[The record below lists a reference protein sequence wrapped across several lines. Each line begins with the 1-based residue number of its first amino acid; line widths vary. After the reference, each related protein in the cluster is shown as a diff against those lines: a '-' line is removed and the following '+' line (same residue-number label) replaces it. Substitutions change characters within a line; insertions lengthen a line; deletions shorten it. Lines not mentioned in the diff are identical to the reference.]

1 MIRIFL
7 VVAIFISSIFALGGN
22 TQKFL
27 SAKEAFKIE
36 AKTTEKNIVI
46 DIKLGHEIHIYKDDL
61 KFKIL
66 KPTTKDITSSAL
78 MPKAHM
84 IDELMAYDRDLSIDI
99 PLLDIK
105 SEKFT
110 IEVTLQG
117 CSDKGICY
125 PPFVKSFDLQ
135 KAKTPKTKATEP
147 IVQTTEANEG
157 DIVDTLKHGSL
168 LKILS
173 LFFGFGLLL
182 ALTPC
187 IFPMI
192 PILSSIIVSASKE
205 KKMSVSRGVFL
216 SVVYVL
222 SMSVAYTIAGVLAGL
237 FGANIQS
244 AMQNSYVLIGFS
256 TVFVALAFSMF
267 GFFEIQLPAALQ
279 NKLNSQSN
287 NASNKGGI
295 IGVAIMGFLS
305 ALIVG
310 PCVAPA
316 LAGALVYIGQSGDA
330 LLGGAALFVMSIGM
344 GMPLL
349 LIGAGA
355 GKFMPS
361 PGGWMTRVSEIFGVI
376 MLAIAIWMLD
386 RVLDS
391 TVMLFLWAMLLIGSG
406 LYAGALEPFK
416 DANRAIKFFRVFA
429 FVLLSLGVFELIGG
443 VSGATNPLNPFEKF
457 TSKKI
462 ATDDK
467 LSFKVVEDE
476 AELMSIINSSSKP
489 VMIDFT
495 AKWCV
500 SCKELEH
507 ITFADK
513 KVKELMRKFTLLK
526 VDITDN
532 SDADKQ
538 LLQKFTL
545 FGPPALIFY
554 KDKKELK
561 ERKIVGYQPPDV
573 VAPKL
578 EKILGL

>member
-1 MIRIFL
+1 LARLAPNTNVLRALFARSGNQCAFPGCTQPIINSKNK
-7 VVAIFISSIFALGGN
+7 FIG
-22 TQKFL
+22 QVCH
-27 SAKEAFKIE
+27 IE
-36 AKTTEKNIVI
+36 AA
-46 DIKLGHEIHIYKDDL
+46 
-61 KFKIL
+61 
-66 KPTTKDITSSAL
+66 S
-78 MPKAHM
+78 
-84 IDELMAYDRDLSIDI
+84 
-99 PLLDIK
+99 
-105 SEKFT
+105 
-110 IEVTLQG
+110 
-117 CSDKGICY
+117 
-125 PPFVKSFDLQ
+125 
-135 KAKTPKTKATEP
+135 
-147 IVQTTEANEG
+147 EG

-168 LKILS
+168 LKVLS

-205 KKMSVSRGVFL
+205 KKMSVGRGVFL

-222 SMSVAYTIAGVLAGL
+222 SMSIAYTLAGVLAGL
-237 FGANIQS
+237 FGANIQT

-256 TVFVALAFSMF
+256 TLFIALAFSMF
-267 GFFEIQLPAALQ
+267 GFFEIQLPARLQ
-279 NKLNSQSN
+279 NRLNSHSN
-287 NASNKGGI
+287 SARDKGGI

-355 GKFMPS
+355 GKFMPQ
-361 PGGWMTRVSEIFGVI
+361 PGGWMTRISEIFGVI

-391 TVMLFLWAMLLIGSG
+391 TVMMFLWAMLLIGSG
-406 LYAGALEPFK
+406 IYAGALEPFK
-416 DANRAIKFFRVFA
+416 DADKAIKFFRVFA
-429 FVLLSLGVFELIGG
+429 FVLLTFGVFELVGA
-443 VSGATNPLNPFEKF
+443 VSGATNPLDPFEKF
-457 TSKKI
+457 TSGKV
-462 ATDDK
+462 AVDDK
-467 LSFKVVEDE
+467 ISFKLVRDE
-476 AELMSIINSSSKP
+476 AELMSIVNSSTKP

-495 AKWCV
+495 AKWCA

-507 ITFADK
+507 ITFADE
-513 KVKELMRKFTLLK
+513 KVKTLMKQFTLLK
-526 VDITDN
+526 VDISDN

-561 ERKIVGYQPPDV
+561 EQKIIGYQPPEV

>member
-1 MIRIFL
+1 MIRVFLGL
-7 VVAIFISSIFALGGN
+7 VVFLTSIFALGGGSN
-22 TQKFL
+22 SFL
-27 SAKEAFKIE
+27 SAEEAFKID
-36 AKTTEKNIVI
+36 AKIVEKNIVV

-61 KFKIL
+61 KFKIT
-66 KPTTKDITSSAL
+66 KPSTKDITESAKKPEGHLIDDVVGYDKDISINIPITSVESS
-78 MPKAHM
+78 
-84 IDELMAYDRDLSIDI
+84 E
-99 PLLDIK
+99 
-105 SEKFT
+105 FT

-125 PPFVKSFDLQ
+125 PPFVKSFDL
-135 KAKTPKTKATEP
+135 KK
-147 IVQTTEANEG
+147 VSGTTTVTQVEEAASEG

-168 LKILS
+168 LKVLS

-205 KKMSVSRGVFL
+205 KKMSVGRGVFL

-222 SMSVAYTIAGVLAGL
+222 SMSIAYTLAGVLAGL
-237 FGANIQS
+237 FGANIQT

-256 TVFVALAFSMF
+256 TLFIALAFSMF
-267 GFFEIQLPAALQ
+267 GFFEIQLPARLQ
-279 NKLNSQSN
+279 NRLNSHSN
-287 NASNKGGI
+287 SASDKGGI

-355 GKFMPS
+355 GKFMPQ
-361 PGGWMTRVSEIFGVI
+361 PGGWMTRVSEIFGVV

-391 TVMLFLWAMLLIGSG
+391 TVMMFLWAMLLIGSG
-406 LYAGALEPFK
+406 IYAGALEPFK
-416 DANRAIKFFRVFA
+416 DADKAIKFFRVFA
-429 FVLLSLGVFELIGG
+429 FVLLTFGVFELVGA
-443 VSGATNPLNPFEKF
+443 VSGATNPLDPFEKF
-457 TSKKI
+457 TSGKV
-462 ATDDK
+462 AVDDK
-467 LSFKVVEDE
+467 ISFKLVRDE
-476 AELMSIINSSSKP
+476 AELMSIVNSSTKP

-495 AKWCV
+495 AKWCA

-507 ITFADK
+507 ITFADE
-513 KVKELMRKFTLLK
+513 KVKTLMKQFTLLK
-526 VDITDN
+526 VDISDN

-561 ERKIVGYQPPDV
+561 EQKIIGYQPPEV

>member
-1 MIRIFL
+1 MIRVFLGL
-7 VVAIFISSIFALGGN
+7 VVFLTSIFALGGGSN
-22 TQKFL
+22 SFL
-27 SAKEAFKIE
+27 SAEEAFKID
-36 AKTTEKNIVI
+36 AKIVEKNIVV

-61 KFKIL
+61 KFKIT
-66 KPTTKDITSSAL
+66 KPSTKDITESAKKPEGHLIDDVIGYDKDISINIPITSVESS
-78 MPKAHM
+78 
-84 IDELMAYDRDLSIDI
+84 E
-99 PLLDIK
+99 
-105 SEKFT
+105 FT

-125 PPFVKSFDLQ
+125 PPFVKSFDL
-135 KAKTPKTKATEP
+135 KK
-147 IVQTTEANEG
+147 VSGTTTVTQVEEAASEG

-168 LKILS
+168 LKVLS

-205 KKMSVSRGVFL
+205 KKMSVGRGVFL

-222 SMSVAYTIAGVLAGL
+222 SMSIAYTLAGVLAGL
-237 FGANIQS
+237 FGANIQT

-256 TVFVALAFSMF
+256 TLFIALAFSMF
-267 GFFEIQLPAALQ
+267 GFFEIQLPARLQ
-279 NKLNSQSN
+279 NRLNSHSN
-287 NASNKGGI
+287 SARDKGGI

-355 GKFMPS
+355 GKFMPQ
-361 PGGWMTRVSEIFGVI
+361 PGGWMTRVSEIFGVV

-391 TVMLFLWAMLLIGSG
+391 TVMMFLWAMLLIGSG
-406 LYAGALEPFK
+406 IYAGALEPFK
-416 DANRAIKFFRVFA
+416 DADKAIKFFRVFA
-429 FVLLSLGVFELIGG
+429 FVLLTFGVFELVGA
-443 VSGATNPLNPFEKF
+443 VSGATNPLDPFEKF
-457 TSKKI
+457 TSGKV
-462 ATDDK
+462 AVDDK
-467 LSFKVVEDE
+467 ISFKLVRDE
-476 AELMSIINSSSKP
+476 AELMSIVNSSTKP

-495 AKWCV
+495 AKWCA

-507 ITFADK
+507 ITFADE
-513 KVKELMRKFTLLK
+513 KVKTLMKQFTLLK
-526 VDITDN
+526 VDISDN

-561 ERKIVGYQPPDV
+561 EQKIIGYQPPEV